1 MKAHNRRTGF
11 TLIEL
16 LVVVGIIAMLASIL
30 MPSLS
35 KAREQ
40 AKAASCLSNLHNVGL
55 SLAMYL
61 GDSRNYYPTAYNY
74 IDGNGS
80 SGGYYH
86 WTAALDSKE
95 YEADIIAHKYPKLA
109 KQYVCPSH
117 TVDGFA
123 PTNFTTWRVPDP
135 PPGQAS
141 QDATDTKDDRQAPRV
156 SYVPNEVIMPRKK
169 FSAAHDRAALGSTP
183 VGAHTS
189 NLCYV
194 NADEVDSP
202 NNTIL
207 VAEFSSSANCIWGSS
222 VGGGVA
228 YKSHR
233 PTNAVKSDQTD
244 GVFDGEG
251 YETGTQ
257 VWKLTLAEA
266 VAAIDAV
273 LANKD
278 AGPTSHHIS
287 YINPNSHGNAGS
299 NYLFV
304 DGHSSRHTLQES
316 LDPGTYMWGKKV
328 YSCIDKPLIQD
339 NP

>member
-1 MKAHNRRTGF
+1 MKVHNRRTGF

-40 AKAASCLSNLHNVGL
+40 AKGASCLSNLHNIGL

-61 GDSRNYYPTAYNY
+61 GDSRNYYPSTYNY
-74 IDGNGS
+74 INGDTS

-86 WTAALDSKE
+86 WTAAMDHTE
-95 YEADIIAHKYPKLA
+95 YEADVTARKYPKLA

-117 TVDGFA
+117 TAGGWA
-123 PTNFTTWRVPDP
+123 PSNFTTWRIPNP
-135 PPGQAS
+135 PPGQVS
-141 QDATDTKDDRQAPRV
+141 QDVSDTIDDRQAARV
-156 SYVPNEVIMPRKK
+156 SYVPNEILMPRKK
-169 FSAAHDRAALGSTP
+169 FSAAHDRAAALDPTLKST
-183 VGAHTS
+183 G
-189 NLCYV
+189 NLCFV
-194 NADEVDSP
+194 NADEVSAP

-207 VAEFSSSANCIWGSS
+207 AAEFSNSANCIWGSS

-233 PTNAVKSDQTD
+233 PTNAVKSNQAN

-251 YETGTQ
+251 YQTGTQ
-257 VWKLTLAEA
+257 IWKLTYAEA

-278 AGPTSHHIS
+278 AGPISHHIS
-287 YINPNSHGNAGS
+287 YINPATHGNAGS
-299 NYLFV
+299 NYLFA
-304 DGHSSRHTLQES
+304 DGHSSRHTLEES
-316 LDPGTYMWGKKV
+316 LDPGTYMWGRKV
-328 YSCIDKPLIQD
+328 YSCMDKPLIQD